1 VGIPRLLHGD
11 GVNITDDI
19 IPDVVKQTK
28 VMDAAVKAGQLLG
41 ERLRNGHDRAR
52 VTQRMQEKMMDMF
65 ESSA

>member
-1 VGIPRLLHGD
+1 MLHGE
-11 GVNITDDI
+11 GVNITDEI
-19 IPDVVKQTK
+19 IPDVAKQPK

-52 VTQRMQEKMMDMF
+52 VTQRMQEKMMAMF